1 MIRRHANG
9 CRAVLAIAASIGLAA
24 LAWAAFAT
32 PSARVVYN
40 ASESVPVGWYRIEA
54 VADPV
59 SLLHVGSIVLT
70 RLPAEPAALAAQ
82 RGYLP
87 AHIPLLK
94 RVGAVSPQH
103 VCVGDGQVR
112 IDGEP
117 VAAVLRADRL
127 GRVMPSWDGCR
138 MLVAGEIFLLS
149 NTHPG
154 SFDSRYF
161 GPIDASLAMG
171 LALPIGGGKLP

>member
-1 MIRRHANG
+1 MTFRTTNG
-9 CRAVLAIAASIGLAA
+9 RRAVLAVAALIGLAA
-24 LAWAAFAT
+24 LAWTAFAK

-40 ASESVPVGWYRIEA
+40 ASDSVPVGWYGI
-54 VADPV
+54 DPLHSAR
-59 SLLHVGSIVLT
+59 SLRVGNIVLT

-103 VCVGDGQVR
+103 VCVRDGLMH

-127 GRVMPSWDGCR
+127 GRAMPAWDGCR
-138 MLVAGEIFLLS
+138 ALVAGEVFLLS
-149 NTHPG
+149 DTHSG

-161 GPIDASLAMG
+161 GPIDASLVIGSARPMG
-171 LALPIGGGKLP
+171 GRKQP

>member
-1 MIRRHANG
+1 MNWQHANG
-9 CRAVLAIAASIGLAA
+9 RHALLAFAASIGLAA
-24 LAWAAFAT
+24 LAWAAFAR

-40 ASESVPVGWYRIEA
+40 ASESVPVGWYRIEPIPDSA
-54 VADPV
+54 P
-59 SLLHVGSIVLT
+59 LLHVGSIVLT

-94 RVGAVSPQH
+94 RVGAVAPQH
-103 VCVGDGQVR
+103 VCVGNGLVR

-117 VAAVLRADRL
+117 VAVVLRADRL
-127 GRVMPSWDGCR
+127 GRAMPAWDGCR
-138 MLVAGEIFLLS
+138 ALGAGEVFLLS

-161 GPIDASLAMG
+161 GPIDASLVRG
-171 LALPIGGGKLP
+171 LARPMGGR